1 MSINRK
7 NYFNR
12 RNNRLSNDISNRRE
26 LLGERE
32 VFTFLTMI
40 GEEVDSSYF
49 EGKSI
54 VDLGCGDQYIRKSLT
69 SRGAQY
75 RGLDIDECD
84 LEKQSFPIENHSVDI
99 AISLALLEHLTD
111 PGNFLAEVNR
121 ILKPGGLLWLSTP
134 DIEACGAKFWND
146 PTHVHPYTRSSLRML
161 LKMNGYI
168 DVLVTPNYRCKPKCY
183 YSDDDFIFF
192 MSRHLLIFKGSSQLP
207 VPEFLK
213 GHCSGLFALTKKAD

>member
-7 NYFNR
+7 NYFNI
-12 RNNRLSNDISNRRE
+12 RNNRLSGDIRTRRE

-32 VFTFLTMI
+32 VVTLLAMLSEDTA
-40 GEEVDSSYF
+40 SNYF
-49 EGKSI
+49 AGKSI
-54 VDLGCGDQYIRKSLT
+54 VDLGCGDQYIRKSLVAK
-69 SRGAQY
+69 GALY
-75 RGLDIDECD
+75 RGLDINECD
-84 LEKQSFPIENHSVDI
+84 LEKETFPIKDHSVDI

-146 PTHVHPYTRSSLRML
+146 PTPIHPYTRSSLRML
-161 LKMNGYI
+161 LKMNAFV
-168 DVLVTPNYRCKPKCY
+168 DVVVTPNYRCKPKCY
-183 YSDDDFIFF
+183 YSDNNFMFF
-192 MSRHLLIFKGSSQLP
+192 MSRHLLLLKGSTQLP

-213 GHCSGLFALTKKAD
+213 GQCTGLFALAKKAS